1 MEPPVLTLKISS
13 PPTPTA
19 AGEARGQAA
28 AGAGVQRHCGPR
40 ASPARIPAVPLA
52 AGRDPALMPPSTRRI
67 WARRPYWRRCSLPV
81 AGLAR
86 RRARPARLR
95 RSSPTAGLA
104 APSPAYGLPYAP
116 ALRPR
121 PARRRPSLP
130 ACGQTGAVDS
140 RPRRWCCWCRCSS
153 PAANSVLQLLK
164 SRMRTISPSASPS
177 LLGVLVLLLLGAFTP
192 RFLFRLR
199 CCSLLQLCS
208 LPALCCSYVLPC
220 ERKFDLPT
228 ALLWY
233 CRSGVLSCS
242 VLREN
247 LGLDWLVCQER
258 NEIAKLL

>member
-67 WARRPYWRRCSLPV
+67 WVRRPYWRRCSLPA

-164 SRMRTISPSASPS
+164 SRMRTISPSVSYQPYSFPHPILSRS
-177 LLGVLVLLLLGAFTP
+177 LATSRADTSSFRRNLVCVTSTAVVAT
-192 RFLFRLR
+192 
-199 CCSLLQLCS
+199 
-208 LPALCCSYVLPC
+208 PALP
-220 ERKFDLPT
+220 
-228 ALLWY
+228 
-233 CRSGVLSCS
+233 
-242 VLREN
+242 
-247 LGLDWLVCQER
+247 
-258 NEIAKLL
+258 